1 MHQYVN
7 NLSRKDQVMPV
18 QFPDVSP
25 TKAKPKG
32 GFNMVA
38 GDFLQVNHHQITVH
52 LGRTSLFTRYFI
64 FRVFFTGLHHFEL
77 LGLRCVNILETFI
90 YKSYAFSITYLLFF
104 IHIPERVS
112 SSIVQIMWLSL
123 SKPFISEYRRNVFN

>member
-1 MHQYVN
+1 MENIFAIFRCQQVHQYSN

-38 GDFLQVNHHQITVH
+38 GDFLQVRMTPHD
-52 LGRTSLFTRYFI
+52 L
-64 FRVFFTGLHHFEL
+64 
-77 LGLRCVNILETFI
+77 
-90 YKSYAFSITYLLFF
+90 
-104 IHIPERVS
+104 
-112 SSIVQIMWLSL
+112 
-123 SKPFISEYRRNVFN
+123 